1 MHLLISKKK
10 TYYLFLFFFLVSIN
24 NFSILNLNFPKIE
37 KIEISGVNIT
47 ESKKIKKIINDLSFE
62 NIFLINKS
70 EIRKKILSLN
80 NIEQLRIFKNYPSTL
95 KIDIKKTK
103 FLALTK
109 NNGLDYFVGSNGK
122 LIQKNDA
129 TLNLPFIFGDLNI
142 QEFLKLKNKID
153 NSNFEFGQIT
163 NFYFFKSK
171 RWDIKTSKGI
181 IIKLPKKNVEKTLNL
196 FVRLS
201 EDKNF
206 ISGMIIDFRQEN
218 QIIINEK

>member
-24 NFSILNLNFPKIE
+24 NFSILSLNFPKIE

-47 ESKKIKKIINDLSFE
+47 ESKKIKKIIDDLSFE

-95 KIDIKKTK
+95 KVDIEKTK

-109 NNGLDYFVGSNGK
+109 KNGLDYFVGSNGK

-163 NFYFFKSK
+163 SFYFFKSK

-181 IIKLPKKNVEKTLNL
+181 IIKLPMKNVEKTLNL

>member
-95 KIDIKKTK
+95 KVDIKKTK

>member
-171 RWDIKTSKGI
+171 RWDIEIENGVL
-181 IIKLPKKNVEKTLNL
+181 IKLSKQNTELSLNNALLFLNNKKFNKNL
-196 FVRLS
+196 IVDARV
-201 EDKNF
+201 K
-206 ISGMIIDFRQEN
+206 N
-218 QIIINEK
+218 QIVIHE

>member
-24 NFSILNLNFPKIE
+24 NFSILSLNFPKIE

-47 ESKKIKKIINDLSFE
+47 ESKKIKKIIDDLSFE

-95 KIDIKKTK
+95 KVDIKKTK

-163 NFYFFKSK
+163 SFYFFKSK

-181 IIKLPKKNVEKTLNL
+181 IIKLPMKNVEKTLNL

>member
-1 MHLLISKKK
+1 M
-10 TYYLFLFFFLVSIN
+10 
-24 NFSILNLNFPKIE
+24 NLNFPKIE